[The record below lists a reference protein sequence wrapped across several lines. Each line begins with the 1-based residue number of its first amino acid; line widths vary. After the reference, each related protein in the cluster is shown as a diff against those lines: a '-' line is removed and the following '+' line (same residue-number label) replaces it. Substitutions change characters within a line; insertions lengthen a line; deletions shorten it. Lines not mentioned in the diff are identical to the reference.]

1 MLWNLGFAAFFFME
15 LFLLYV
21 SIFYA
26 EPRHKMIST
35 PIRAMALG
43 FPKKFLSY
51 KFCDQANL
59 FKFYVILIEEVSSH
73 EAKE

>member
-1 MLWNLGFAAFFFME
+1 VNWRSNQG
-15 LFLLYV
+15 YG
-21 SIFYA
+21 
-26 EPRHKMIST
+26 
-35 PIRAMALG
+35 IR

-73 EAKE
+73 EAKERQAYDNFFTFDKSKIFQK